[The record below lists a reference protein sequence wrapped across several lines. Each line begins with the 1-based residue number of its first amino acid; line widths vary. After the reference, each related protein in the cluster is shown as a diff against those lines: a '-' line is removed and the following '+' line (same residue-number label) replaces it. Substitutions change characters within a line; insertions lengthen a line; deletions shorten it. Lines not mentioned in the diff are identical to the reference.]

1 MTYDP
6 VSEHTEYNGG
16 GVMRNSVFPKESEA
30 LTNGDRLRLG
40 YTTGREDNSQ
50 SIPRPHQFY
59 GNNEITRQTVQQA
72 LLSIQRKES
81 QIAQRESRRYRELP
95 Y

>member
-6 VSEHTEYNGG
+6 VEDHTEYNGG
-16 GVMRNSVFPKESEA
+16 GVM
-30 LTNGDRLRLG
+30 LTNGERLRLG
-40 YTTGREDNSQ
+40 YTTGREDNAH

-59 GNNEITRQTVQQA
+59 GNQEITRQTVQQA
-72 LLSIQRKES
+72 LLSIQRRED
-81 QIAQRESRRYRELP
+81 QIRQQESRRYRELP

>member
-6 VSEHTEYNGG
+6 VEDHTEYNGG
-16 GVMRNSVFPKESEA
+16 GVMRNSVFPKEPEA
-30 LTNGDRLRLG
+30 LTNGERLRLG
-40 YTTGREDNSQ
+40 YTTGREDNAH

-59 GNNEITRQTVQQA
+59 GNQEITRQTVQQA
-72 LLSIQRKES
+72 LLSIQRRED
-81 QIAQRESRRYRELP
+81 QIRQQESRRYRELP